1 MNRGSY
7 MLLGIILF
15 MPFFLFSQEGGRVTG
30 KVLEESSNS
39 PLAGVSV
46 QVVGGTG
53 ATSTDFE
60 GDYTLGLGP
69 GTYTLRFSS
78 VGYDVKEISEVT
90 VESGRAIEI
99 DIALSPSADELAE
112 VVVSVSARR
121 NTEISLLNMQRN
133 AGVVMDGLSSQSIQR
148 TGASTIATAVRAVP
162 GVSVQDGKYV
172 YVRGLGDRYSKSILN
187 GMDIPGLD
195 PDKNTVQMDIFPTN

>member
-1 MNRGSY
+1 MDFFIPNLTNLIGKTVMNRGFY
-7 MLLGIILF
+7 NLLGALF
-15 MPFFLFSQEGGRVTG
+15 CMPFFLFAQEGGRVTG

-46 QVVGGTG
+46 QVVGRAG

-90 VESGRAIEI
+90 VESGRAVEI
-99 DIALSPSADELAE
+99 DKIL
-112 VVVSVSARR
+112 
-121 NTEISLLNMQRN
+121 
-133 AGVVMDGLSSQSIQR
+133 
-148 TGASTIATAVRAVP
+148 RA
-162 GVSVQDGKYV
+162 YV
-172 YVRGLGDRYSKSILN
+172 
-187 GMDIPGLD
+187 
-195 PDKNTVQMDIFPTN
+195 

>member
-69 GTYTLRFSS
+69 GTYTLRFSW
-78 VGYDVKEISEVT
+78 VGYDVKEFSEES
-90 VESGRAIEI
+90 VESGWAIEI
-99 DIALSPSADELAE
+99 DMGLSPAAEELAD
-112 VVVSVSARR
+112 VVVSVAARR
-121 NTEISLLNMQRN
+121 
-133 AGVVMDGLSSQSIQR
+133 
-148 TGASTIATAVRAVP
+148 IAV
-162 GVSVQDGKYV
+162 
-172 YVRGLGDRYSKSILN
+172 I
-187 GMDIPGLD
+187 
-195 PDKNTVQMDIFPTN
+195 